1 MVPAVQAAPA
11 AGAQSVRVL
20 IIDDS
25 VHFRRAAKT
34 LFEMMPRVGLV
45 ATAASGDAGLALAH
59 SDGFDLVIL
68 DLSMEGL
75 NGLEVAR
82 RLRALPDAPKIVMV
96 TLHDVA
102 DYRFAASDAGVN
114 EFMHK
119 PALAGQ
125 IEPLLERMF
134 GEAA

>member
-1 MVPAVQAAPA
+1 MIPSLQGGAARER
-11 AGAQSVRVL
+11 SVRVL
-20 IIDDS
+20 IVDDS
-25 VHFRRAAKT
+25 AYFRSAAKG
-34 LFEMMPRVGLV
+34 LFEMMPKVGFV
-45 ATAASGDAGLALAH
+45 ATAASGDDGLALART
-59 SDGFDLVIL
+59 GEFDLVIL

-82 RLRALPDAPKIVMV
+82 RLRSLPRVPKIVMV

-102 DYRFAASDAGVN
+102 DYRFAASDAGVS

-119 PALAGQ
+119 PALAGEV
-125 IEPLLERMF
+125 EPLLERMF

>member
-1 MVPAVQAAPA
+1 MVPAVHAAAA
-11 AGAQSVRVL
+11 AGERSVRVL

-25 VHFRRAAKT
+25 IYFRRAAKT
-34 LFEMMPRVGLV
+34 LFEMMPRVGFV
-45 ATAASGDAGLALAH
+45 ATAPSGDAGLALAR
-59 SDGFDLVIL
+59 SSAFDLVIL

-82 RLRALPDAPKIVMV
+82 RLRILPDAPKIVMV

-102 DYRFAASDAGVN
+102 DYHLAATDAGVS

-125 IEPLLERMF
+125 VEPLLERMF